1 MGSLRVSQVVLVLK
15 AGRDQ
20 GAIPKDSQE
29 ETINK
34 ASAHLKYKSKQS
46 EMSASQDTYQGQ
58 QQLLWSEANLSLG
71 DKLCV
76 LWKAFPA
83 LWRGPEDC

>member
-20 GAIPKDSQE
+20 GVIPKDSQE

-34 ASAHLKYKSKQS
+34 ASAHLRYKPKQS
-46 EMSASQDTYQGQ
+46 EMSASQ
-58 QQLLWSEANLSLG
+58 QLLCGGANLSLE

-76 LWKAFPA
+76 L
-83 LWRGPEDC
+83 